1 LLALV
6 AGVRKNGSHSSHI
19 LPAMAFDYVFVNAT
33 CQAASVFVRRSSLDR
48 WRRTI
53 FHWWLISRGRVSA
66 WAVWWWDRL
75 KAPSTPQGRGPGF
88 QNRRCLFSCCI
99 GQRI

>member
-1 LLALV
+1 
-6 AGVRKNGSHSSHI
+6 
-19 LPAMAFDYVFVNAT
+19 MAFDYVFVNAT

-66 WAVWWWDRL
+66 
-75 KAPSTPQGRGPGF
+75 
-88 QNRRCLFSCCI
+88 
-99 GQRI
+99 